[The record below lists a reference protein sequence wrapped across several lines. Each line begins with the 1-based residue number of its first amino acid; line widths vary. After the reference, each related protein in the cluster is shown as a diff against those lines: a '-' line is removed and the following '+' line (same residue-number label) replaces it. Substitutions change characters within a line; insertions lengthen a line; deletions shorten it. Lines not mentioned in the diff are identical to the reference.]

1 VSKYRDWLLMDTLP
15 DGWVIDRTA
24 GSPLSG
30 YVFITNGKSVLNGQQ
45 RALLNICDSLPS
57 LRRTEQLNFD
67 IFLNNQKLLTSA
79 ILLKKNRIRD

>member
-1 VSKYRDWLLMDTLP
+1 MDTLP

-67 IFLNNQKLLTSA
+67 IFFEQSKTTDVGNFV
-79 ILLKKNRIRD
+79 KKKQNT